1 MKYDS
6 KSDFVYVFVTF
17 IWVFLAFYFILEYN
31 WLGVLW
37 WFWGRSR
44 ATQPYTHLYPFCK
57 SDYYED

>member
-31 WLGVLW
+31 
-37 WFWGRSR
+37 
-44 ATQPYTHLYPFCK
+44 
-57 SDYYED
+57 